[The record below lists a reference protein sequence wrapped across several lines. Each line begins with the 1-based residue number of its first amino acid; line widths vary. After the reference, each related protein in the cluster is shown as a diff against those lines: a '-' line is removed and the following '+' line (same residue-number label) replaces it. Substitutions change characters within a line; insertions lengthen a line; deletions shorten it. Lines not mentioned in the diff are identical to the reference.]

1 MKRPKLCDVSLC
13 VICLLPVSAEIA
25 PAQSLDRILTFHSEI
40 TVARD
45 RTLTVSEKFEIV
57 NDAGLF
63 DDGFHRRL
71 WIKAAGPQRARAG
84 RFQALSASVDGSHG
98 VVQTSE
104 DNNVFDIRVSP
115 QSGHLSRGTH
125 SIELH
130 YTAKH
135 QFLIYDD
142 FEDLNQDI
150 SGEWPIPIGKADL
163 NLIFAEG
170 LPNDASISA
179 ATGTESNFQ
188 FDCDRTTL
196 PAGVR
201 FETTHPIAPGNQLF
215 ISARFSRRGYFVSNS
230 KEDGFRAV
238 LENHPLLF
246 PWLAFLCGLI
256 VFTTAG
262 FVVSRPA
269 LRALGAYQGVPTDHQ
284 IAVTVAVAAT
294 VLSTVS
300 IFVFREPYTAMPGF
314 LLGAITSIGISGS
327 PHGGEP
333 SSLVIAGAVSNLF
346 FYYLVARGLQR
357 IWPKRNLATGER

>member
-1 MKRPKLCDVSLC
+1 MKRCKPRGASLG
-13 VICLLPVSAEIA
+13 VVCLLLISAEITR
-25 PAQSLDRILTFHSEI
+25 AQSADRILTFQSET

-57 NDAGLF
+57 NDTGVF
-63 DDGFHRRL
+63 NDGFHRQL
-71 WIKAAGPQRARAG
+71 WIKAAGPQRVRAG
-84 RFQALSASVDGSHG
+84 GFQNISANVDGSNG

-104 DNNVFDIRVSP
+104 DKNVFDIHVSS
-115 QSGHLSRGTH
+115 QSGHLSHGTH

-135 QFLIYDD
+135 QFLVYDD

-150 SGEWPIPIGKADL
+150 SGEWPVPIDKASLDL
-163 NLIFAEG
+163 LFAEG

-179 ATGTESNFQ
+179 ATGTESTFQ

-215 ISARFSRRGYFVSNS
+215 LSARFSRRGYFVSNF

-246 PWLAFLCGLI
+246 PWLAFLSGLI
-256 VFTTAG
+256 VFTTTG
-262 FVVSRPA
+262 FAVARPV
-269 LRALGAYQGVPTDHQ
+269 LQMFGRYQDAPTNHQ
-284 IAVTVAVAAT
+284 IAVTVAVVAT
-294 VLSTVS
+294 VLSTAS
-300 IFVFREPYTAMPGF
+300 IFVFRQPYTAMPGF

-333 SSLVIAGAVSNLF
+333 FSLVIVGAASNLF

-357 IWPKRNLATGER
+357 IWRRRNLPTGEM